1 MWAPEYSFVI
11 GDLPS
16 KKSFMKLKKNIAT
29 SEAGLIFNPGTGD
42 SFSVNTAG
50 TEILSKLKEGKSHDE
65 IVQYLLTKFDIEKT
79 QIEKDMD
86 DFLSQLSD
94 YNLLED

>member
-1 MWAPEYSFVI
+1 MCAPEYSFVI

-42 SFSVNTAG
+42 SFSVNNTGAQ
-50 TEILSKLKEGKSHDE
+50 ILSLLKENKSHDE
-65 IVQYLLTKFDIEKT
+65 IMQYLLSVFDVEKT
-79 QIEKDMD
+79 QIERDMD
-86 DFLSQLSD
+86 DFISQLSD
-94 YNLLED
+94 YNLLEK